1 MPEAVESAL
10 RLPDL
15 LRVGSGKTS
24 LLDLNLL
31 LMDIIPQTV
40 EAIAGPL
47 FLLIPLLSVAL
58 YQQIGFLPQCG
69 EILIEPS
76 VTLEDASFS
85 LHLKARMRVFSLL
98 CQRFEPR
105 LHIPGLL
112 DEELYLCLKAIALKF
127 QLTLVF
133 LQTQLG
139 LYLQFRVVFLSFHRM
154 PDLLGHYPL
163 LPVKD
168 ILPIAVVIA
177 QFLQFLLCHGQLSSN
192 RVNLLIDGGQR
203 LPGIVHSETQVAGK
217 LREIA
222 SEAIKGIAG
231 RDKGIGFLQ
240 GVVLTPAVSLRP

>member
-1 MPEAVESAL
+1 
-10 RLPDL
+10 
-15 LRVGSGKTS
+15 
-24 LLDLNLL
+24 
-31 LMDIIPQTV
+31 MDIIPQTV
-40 EAIAGPL
+40 EAIACPL

-85 LHLKARMRVFSLL
+85 LHLKASMRIFGFLS
-98 CQRFEPR
+98 QRLEPR

-112 DEELYLCLKAIALKF
+112 DEEVYLRLKAVALKF

-139 LYLQFRVVFLSFHRM
+139 LYLQFRIVFLPFKRM

-168 ILPIAVVIA
+168 ILPISVVIA
-177 QFLQFLLCHGQLSSN
+177 QFPQFLLCHGQLSSN
-192 RVNLLIDGGQR
+192 RVDLLIDSGQR
-203 LPGIVHSETQVAGK
+203 LPGIVHSKTQVAGK

-222 SEAIKGIAG
+222 SEAMECIAG
-231 RDKGIGFLQ
+231 RDKGIGLLQ
-240 GVVLTPAVSLRP
+240 SVVLTPAVSLRP